1 MFRNAPGHV
10 LLALC
15 LLVTSVGCSSTGF
28 SLTPPRHLLT
38 DQAENVV
45 ASAPRHV
52 DLPRELN
59 ETVLTAHYLQPG
71 DVLLV
76 ESVSVDTEVRFPA
89 DQKVL
94 ADGTID
100 LGGYGRVIVAGLTLE
115 AAEKLVEQT
124 IENRD
129 GEPAQVNVR
138 LLDSVHRFYVLGEV
152 ASPGSYPFVGN
163 EKVLDAIVAAGGL
176 TSQADQCRIILA
188 RPTPPPSCRVAL
200 PICYREITQLGDTTT
215 NYQLQPGDRIF
226 VASRRLCD
234 DLQFWKAGETCQRC
248 CGCQSQ
254 CPDPLVAMFRNPIAS
269 ILPPAPPL
277 PATAALA
284 APDGVSNEN
293 IQQGQAFDPGLVEE
307 EAALPGPP
315 IRKLTPPAPSNASTP
330 ELSGELNFETP
341 IPEIRPAP

>member
-1 MFRNAPGHV
+1 MFRNSSV
-10 LLALC
+10 FCLLATS
-15 LLVTSVGCSSTGF
+15 LLVAAVGCSSTGF
-28 SLTPPRHLLT
+28 SFSPPRHLLT
-38 DQAENVV
+38 DQAEAVV
-45 ASAPRHV
+45 SRAPRHV

-59 ETVLTAHYLQPG
+59 ETVLVAHYLQPG
-71 DVLLV
+71 DVLIV
-76 ESVSVDTEVRFPA
+76 EPVELDSPVRFPA

-115 AAEKLVEQT
+115 AAESAIEKT
-124 IENRD
+124 IDDRD
-129 GEPAQVNVR
+129 AKPAQVNVR

-163 EKVLDAIVAAGGL
+163 EKVLDAIMAAGGL

-215 NYQLQPGDRIF
+215 NYQLQPGDRIY

-234 DLQFWKAGETCQRC
+234 DLKFWKAGETCDRC

-254 CPDPLVAMFRNPIAS
+254 CPDPLVATFRNPIAS
-269 ILPPAPPL
+269 VLPAAPPL
-277 PATAALA
+277 PTWLQRDDEQG
-284 APDGVSNEN
+284 PSS
-293 IQQGQAFDPGLVEE
+293 GQAMNPGLVEE
-307 EAALPGPP
+307 ETTLLGPP
-315 IRKLTPPAPSNASTP
+315 IRRLTPPTQTASPSDQTP
-330 ELSGELNFETP
+330 AGELEFDSP
-341 IPEIRPAP
+341 LPEIQPSR